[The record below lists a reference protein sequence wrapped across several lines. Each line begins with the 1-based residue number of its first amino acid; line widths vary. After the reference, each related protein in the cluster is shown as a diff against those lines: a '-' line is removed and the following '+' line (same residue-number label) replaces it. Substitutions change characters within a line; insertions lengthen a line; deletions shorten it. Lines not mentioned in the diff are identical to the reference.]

1 MVCGGG
7 QGRCDALDAVCA
19 RGEARVVVYVEC
31 AVMIG
36 RMRRAMMSGGSWVSR
51 SLDVIVVRMA
61 DVCDC
66 VDRRL
71 ARPRCSSPVLTG
83 MWMQ

>member
-1 MVCGGG
+1 MV
-7 QGRCDALDAVCA
+7 DAVCA
-19 RGEARVVVYVEC
+19 RGDVWVVVYVEC

-36 RMRRAMMSGGSWVSR
+36 RMRRATRSDGSWVIR

-66 VDRRL
+66 VDRRIV
-71 ARPRCSSPVLTG
+71 RPRCSSPVRRG
-83 MWMQ
+83 MWRQ

>member
-1 MVCGGG
+1 MV
-7 QGRCDALDAVCA
+7 VH
-19 RGEARVVVYVEC
+19 VEC

-66 VDRRL
+66 VDRR
-71 ARPRCSSPVLTG
+71 VV
-83 MWMQ
+83 

>member
-1 MVCGGG
+1 MF
-7 QGRCDALDAVCA
+7 A
-19 RGEARVVVYVEC
+19 RGYAWVVVFVES

-66 VDRRL
+66 VDRRM
-71 ARPRCSSPVLTG
+71 AGPRCLSPVRRG
-83 MWMQ
+83 MWRQLGLWWSWEQL

>member
-1 MVCGGG
+1 
-7 QGRCDALDAVCA
+7 
-19 RGEARVVVYVEC
+19 VYVEC

-61 DVCDC
+61 DACDC
-66 VDRRL
+66 VDRGMAGRRFL
-71 ARPRCSSPVLTG
+71 PPALTG